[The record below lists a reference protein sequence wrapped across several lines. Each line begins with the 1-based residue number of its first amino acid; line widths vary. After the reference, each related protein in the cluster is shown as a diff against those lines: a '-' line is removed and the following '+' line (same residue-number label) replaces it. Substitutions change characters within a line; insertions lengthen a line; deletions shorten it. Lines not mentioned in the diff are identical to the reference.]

1 MFGEVARV
9 RVYGGALFWDPVRE
23 ARDAEQRGF
32 DGVRVLDHF
41 SAPASADASFAVPH
55 SLVTLGAAAA
65 ATSRI
70 GLTQTVLCN
79 TFRNPAEI
87 AQAIA
92 TLHRISGGRA
102 ELGLGAGWH
111 RGEHEAFGY
120 PFPGPVERLERLR
133 EAVSICRAML
143 RGNGVVSFEGR
154 YYRAV
159 HDVPWPELPSVP
171 RVMVGGTGAKLLALA
186 GELADRVDLVHG
198 NRGGLPFLGGE
209 LHNGVRRIGGL
220 RDIAV
225 RAGEAVGNVPAFSA
239 TILVS
244 LSQDAG
250 EVARRRAE
258 VAAATGATVDEIAAD
273 LLYVVGTQGDLRRV
287 LDTVAGLGFDRVHLG
302 AVPPDAAATLDL
314 ISELLPG

>member
-1 MFGEVARV
+1 MFGEVALV

-23 ARDAEQRGF
+23 ARDAEERGF

-41 SAPASADASFAVPH
+41 SAPASPDASFAVPH

-70 GLTQTVLCN
+70 GLTQTVLAN
-79 TFRNPAEI
+79 TFRNPAEL

-111 RGEHEAFGY
+111 RAEHEAFGI
-120 PFPGPVERLERLR
+120 PFPGPAERLARLR
-133 EAVSICRAML
+133 EAVTICRTML
-143 RGNGVVSFEGR
+143 RDNGVVDFEGR

-159 HDVPWPELPSVP
+159 HDVPWPALPTVP
-171 RVMVGGTGAKLLALA
+171 RLMIGGTGPKLLTLA

-198 NRGGLPFLGGE
+198 NRSGLPFLGGE
-209 LHNGVRRIGGL
+209 LHNGVDRIRAL
-220 RDIAV
+220 RDIAL
-225 RAGEAVGNVPAFSA
+225 RAGEAVGNTPAFSA

-244 LSQDAG
+244 LSRDTS
-250 EVARRRAE
+250 EVAARRAR
-258 VAAATGATVDEIAAD
+258 VAAATGARVDEIADD
-273 LLYVVGTQGDLRRV
+273 LLHVVGTREDLRRA
-287 LDTVAGLGFDRVHLG
+287 LDTLAGLGFDRVHLG
-302 AVPPDAAATLDL
+302 AVPPDAEATLDL